1 MIVALVSATYRTYAF
16 EYVRGL
22 VSVLAPSRELEAEL
36 SQYEFVP
43 VLARG
48 YGGGRQT
55 ALAMRAAFAAGA
67 EIAVTVECDI
77 AWDAGEL
84 LKLLRSYRAI
94 QAQFGAPAAVGAVY
108 PASSRPDQLVFAP
121 AVPAGT
127 SADEVVAATVRR
139 LAGVE
144 DAARYVEAEVLP
156 CGFTAWPLEDV
167 AQVDPVERMGA
178 DIMETY
184 DRCLSETLRRRGVRL
199 FYDLEVDVGHHVDVP
214 TSARTVA
221 ARVQHRISPRAGDPT

>member
-1 MIVALVSATYRTYAF
+1 VIVALVSATYRTYAF

-22 VSVLAPSRELEAEL
+22 VSVLAPTRELEAEL

-55 ALAMRAAFAAGA
+55 ALGMRAALAAGA
-67 EIAVTVECDI
+67 EVAVTVECDI

-84 LKLLRSYRAI
+84 LKLLRSYRAS
-94 QAQFGAPAAVGAVY
+94 ADCFGAPAAIGAVY

-121 AVPAGT
+121 AVVAGMST
-127 SADEVVAATVRR
+127 DEVVAAAVRR

-144 DAARYVEAEVLP
+144 KGPRYVEAEVLP
-156 CGFTAWPLEDV
+156 CGFTAWPLADV
-167 AQVDPVERMGA
+167 AQVDPVEHVGA

-184 DRCLSETLRRRGVRL
+184 DRGLSEALRRRGVRL
-199 FYDLEVDVGHHVDVP
+199 FYDLDLDVGHHVDVP
-214 TSARTVA
+214 TSARTVSE
-221 ARVQHRISPRAGDPT
+221 RVLHKISRRGETT